1 MAKKI
6 VQFLDFETKYDF
18 LLLGIYCAYRD
29 YRICFELDK
38 VLELS
43 FEKQD
48 DFEIQA
54 EKKGSTGQ
62 FPIFFAENSD
72 EEQFFVVGNKGN
84 NGLLIS
90 ELKQVDYF
98 LLVRNN
104 SRYTTSQILIEK
116 IKSINIV
123 SSVLEY
129 FPDELKSGD
138 LFLYIEKK
146 AEKPTPTHD

>member
-1 MAKKI
+1 M
-6 VQFLDFETKYDF
+6 
-18 LLLGIYCAYRD
+18 
-29 YRICFELDK
+29 
-38 VLELS
+38 S
-43 FEKQD
+43 
-48 DFEIQA
+48 
-54 EKKGSTGQ
+54 
-62 FPIFFAENSD
+62 
-72 EEQFFVVGNKGN
+72 NKSV
-84 NGLLIS
+84 NGLLVP

-104 SRYTTSQILIEK
+104 TRYTTSQHLIEK

-146 AEKPTPTHD
+146 AEKPTTTHD

>member
-6 VQFLDFETKYDF
+6 VQFLDFETEYDF

-29 YRICFELDK
+29 YRICFELNIA
-38 VLELS
+38 LELS

-48 DFEIQA
+48 DFEIQL

-62 FPIFFAENSD
+62 FPIFLAENND
-72 EEQFFVVGNKGN
+72 EEQFFVIGNKGN
-84 NGLLIS
+84 NGLLIP

-138 LFLYIEKK
+138 LFLFIEKK

>member
-1 MAKKI
+1 M
-6 VQFLDFETKYDF
+6 
-18 LLLGIYCAYRD
+18 
-29 YRICFELDK
+29 
-38 VLELS
+38 
-43 FEKQD
+43 
-48 DFEIQA
+48 
-54 EKKGSTGQ
+54 
-62 FPIFFAENSD
+62 
-72 EEQFFVVGNKGN
+72 VGNKGN

>member
-1 MAKKI
+1 MTKKV
-6 VQFLDFETKYDF
+6 VQFLDFKTEYDF

-29 YRICFELDK
+29 YRICFELNHA
-38 VLELS
+38 LELS

-48 DFEIQA
+48 DFEIQL
-54 EKKGSTGQ
+54 EKKGATGQ
-62 FPIFFAENSD
+62 FAIFLAENSD
-72 EEQFFVVGNKGN
+72 EEQFFVVSNKSV
-84 NGLLIS
+84 NGLLIP

-104 SRYTTSQILIEK
+104 TRYTTTQLLIEK

-129 FPDELKSGD
+129 FPDDLKSGD

>member
-6 VQFLDFETKYDF
+6 VQFLDFETEYDF

-29 YRICFELDK
+29 YRICFELNIA
-38 VLELS
+38 LELS

-48 DFEIQA
+48 DFEIQL

-62 FPIFFAENSD
+62 FPIFLAENND
-72 EEQFFVVGNKGN
+72 EEQFFVIGNKGN
-84 NGLLIS
+84 NGLLIP

-146 AEKPTPTHD
+146 AEKTTPTHD

>member
-6 VQFLDFETKYDF
+6 VQFLDFETEYDF

-29 YRICFELDK
+29 YRICFELNIA
-38 VLELS
+38 LELS

-48 DFEIQA
+48 DFEIQL

-62 FPIFFAENSD
+62 FPIFLAENND
-72 EEQFFVVGNKGN
+72 EEQFFVIGNKGN
-84 NGLLIS
+84 NGLLIP

-146 AEKPTPTHD
+146 AEKTTSTHD

>member
-1 MAKKI
+1 MAKKV
-6 VQFLDFETKYDF
+6 VQFLDFKTEYDF
-18 LLLGIYCAYRD
+18 LLMGIYCAYRD
-29 YRICFELDK
+29 YRLCFELNLA
-38 VLELS
+38 LELS

-48 DFEIQA
+48 DFEIQL

-62 FPIFFAENSD
+62 FAVFLAENSD
-72 EEQFFVVGNKGN
+72 EEQFFVVSNKCN
-84 NGLLIS
+84 NGLLIP

-104 SRYTTSQILIEK
+104 TRYTTTEHLIEK

-129 FPDELKSGD
+129 FPEDLKSGD

-146 AEKPTPTHD
+146 SEKTTSTHD

>member
-1 MAKKI
+1 MAKKVI
-6 VQFLDFETKYDF
+6 QFLDFKTEYDF

-29 YRICFELDK
+29 YRICFELNHA
-38 VLELS
+38 LELS

-48 DFEIQA
+48 DFEIQL

-62 FPIFFAENSD
+62 FAIFLAENSD
-72 EEQFFVVGNKGN
+72 EEQFFVVSNKSV
-84 NGLLIS
+84 NGLLVP

-104 SRYTTSQILIEK
+104 TRYTTSQHLIEK

-146 AEKPTPTHD
+146 AEKPTTTHD

>member
-1 MAKKI
+1 MAKKV
-6 VQFLDFETKYDF
+6 VQFLDFETEYDF

-29 YRICFELDK
+29 YRLCFELNHA
-38 VLELS
+38 LELS

-48 DFEIQA
+48 DFEIQL
-54 EKKGSTGQ
+54 EKKGTSGQ
-62 FPIFFAENSD
+62 FPIFMAENND
-72 EEQFFVVGNKGN
+72 GEQFFVVGNKGN
-84 NGLLIS
+84 NGFLIS

-104 SRYTTSQILIEK
+104 TRYTTSQILTEK

-123 SSVLEY
+123 SSVQEY

-146 AEKPTPTHD
+146 AEKTTPTHD

>member
-1 MAKKI
+1 MAKKV
-6 VQFLDFETKYDF
+6 VQFLDFKTEYDF

-29 YRICFELDK
+29 YRICFELNHA
-38 VLELS
+38 LELS

-48 DFEIQA
+48 DFEIQL
-54 EKKGSTGQ
+54 EKKGATGQ
-62 FPIFFAENSD
+62 FAIFLAENSD
-72 EEQFFVVGNKGN
+72 EEQFFVVSNKSV
-84 NGLLIS
+84 NGLLIP

-104 SRYTTSQILIEK
+104 TRYTTSQHLIEK

-146 AEKPTPTHD
+146 AEKPTTTHD

>member
-1 MAKKI
+1 MAKKV
-6 VQFLDFETKYDF
+6 VQFLDFETEYDF

-29 YRICFELDK
+29 YRLCFELNLA
-38 VLELS
+38 LELS

-48 DFEIQA
+48 DFEIQV
-54 EKKGSTGQ
+54 EKKGSAGQ
-62 FPIFFAENSD
+62 FPIFLAENND
-72 EEQFFVVGNKGN
+72 GEQFFVIGNKGN
-84 NGLLIS
+84 NGFLIT

-104 SRYTTSQILIEK
+104 TRYTTSELLTEK
-116 IKSINIV
+116 IKLINIV
-123 SSVLEY
+123 SSVQEY

-146 AEKPTPTHD
+146 AEKTTSTHD